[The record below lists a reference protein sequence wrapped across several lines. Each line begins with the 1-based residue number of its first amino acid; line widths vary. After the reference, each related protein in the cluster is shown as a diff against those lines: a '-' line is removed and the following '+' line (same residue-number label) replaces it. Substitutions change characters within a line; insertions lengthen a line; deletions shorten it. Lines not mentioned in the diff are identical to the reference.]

1 MRFLHTSD
9 WHLGRLF
16 HNVHLT
22 DDQAHVLAQ
31 FVELV
36 RESEVDA
43 VIIAGDIYDRA
54 VPPAAAV
61 ELLDDVLS
69 QLVLELKVP
78 TIVIAGNHDGPERLG
93 FGARLLKERGLYIAG
108 TLPQGLARITLEDA
122 HGPVHVVPIPYAV
135 PEVVRE
141 WAKDEEVRGHQ
152 AAMQALITH
161 ARKGLPKGERQI
173 AVAHAFVAG
182 GEECESE
189 RALSVGGSGQI
200 STSLFEGFDYV
211 ALGHLHRPQNV
222 GSEKVRYSG
231 SLLKYS
237 FSELAHSKSVSLVE
251 MDKQGRVEVT
261 ELPLTPRHDL
271 RSVTGTLEEV
281 LSAAGDDPRKEDYLL
296 AVLEDDEVLLN
307 PMAKL
312 RTVYPNVL
320 HIERPH
326 FGAATMGAST
336 QGDHRKLSTLDLFG
350 SFWKNAGK
358 DALDEPRLKVLAEI
372 IKESEKDRK

>member
-9 WHLGRLF
+9 WHLGRIF

-22 DDQAHVLAQ
+22 DDQAQVLAQ
-31 FVELV
+31 LVDLV
-36 RESEVDA
+36 RETEVDA

-61 ELLDDVLS
+61 ELLDEVLS
-69 QLVLELKVP
+69 RLVLDLKVP

-93 FGARLLKERGLYIAG
+93 FGARLLKERGLHIAG
-108 TLPQGLARITLEDA
+108 TLQQGLKKITLQDE
-122 HGPVHVVPIPYAV
+122 HGPVHVLPIPYAV

-141 WAKDEEVRGHQ
+141 WAKDEELRGHQ
-152 AAMQALITH
+152 AAMKALIDH
-161 ARKGLPKGERQI
+161 ARKDLPSGERGI

-182 GEECESE
+182 GEESESE
-189 RALSVGGSGQI
+189 RALSVGGSGQV

-222 GSEKVRYSG
+222 GSQKIRYSG

-237 FSELAHSKSVSLVE
+237 FSEVDHNKSVSLVE
-251 MDKQGRVEVT
+251 MDKEGGVEVT
-261 ELPLTPRHDL
+261 ELPLAARHDL
-271 RSVTGTLEEV
+271 RSVKGTLQEV
-281 LSAAGDDPRKEDYLL
+281 LSAAMDDAHKEDYLL

-312 RTVYPNVL
+312 RQVYPNVL

-326 FGAATMGAST
+326 FGALTMGAAT
-336 QGDHRKLSTLDLFG
+336 HGDHRKLSTLELFS
-350 SFWKNAGK
+350 SFWKESGK
-358 DALDEPRLKVLAEI
+358 DKLEESHRKVLEEL
-372 IKESEKDRK
+372 IKETERDR